1 MSFLVSEAVL
11 TGPAF
16 SELPDGAARLLLRA
30 SSYCS
35 THGLSVVTT
44 TALRVMLA
52 TRRQAEEL
60 VSAGFWLETET
71 GWESLLS
78 SGEPDETLEPRSEL
92 RSVRAQAGRLGGQK
106 SALARAGLYG
116 TAQPRSKLE
125 ANGFASED
133 DPEANHRSK
142 PNQTDEATPK
152 QNAEAKTG
160 VGSPSHTLPLLSL
173 SGSSSFPALSEPFS
187 SLQLSSEGPDPLPAR
202 GRKKPKSARWRR
214 VPNDWEPTA
223 EHLQLAVSL
232 NVDLQ
237 LEQAKFRDHEFE
249 KSKSDPDATFRN
261 WLRNA
266 KPSQRP
272 LGAQTTERK
281 YASSDDIDSMLGLS

>member
-1 MSFLVSEAVL
+1 MSFLIDEAIL

-30 SSYCS
+30 ASYCAA
-35 THGLSVVTT
+35 HEVTVIT
-44 TALRVMLA
+44 ANALRLMLG

-60 VSAGFWLETET
+60 VSAGFWVEGEKGWEVPYAVRPELSSKRAEAGRAGGIRSAEARRRKFGSAQPGIEREAKHDVGSTPET
-71 GWESLLS
+71 G
-78 SGEPDETLEPRSEL
+78 
-92 RSVRAQAGRLGGQK
+92 VA
-106 SALARAGLYG
+106 
-116 TAQPRSKLE
+116 
-125 ANGFASED
+125 
-133 DPEANHRSK
+133 
-142 PNQTDEATPK
+142 
-152 QNAEAKTG
+152 
-160 VGSPSHTLPLLSL
+160 SPSHTLPLLSL
-173 SGSSSFPALSEPFS
+173 SGSSAFSALSEPLS

-202 GRKKPKSARWRR
+202 GHKKPKLARWRR
-214 VPNDWEPTA
+214 VPSDWEPTA
-223 EHLQLAVSL
+223 DHLRLAVSL

-249 KSKSDPDATFRN
+249 KPKSDPDATFRN

-272 LGAQTTERK
+272 LGEQTTARK